1 MAISQ
6 DILDALEGVLGK
18 NKCNLHEPVFDEEAI
33 YLEKCI
39 KTTFVSSVGPFV
51 EEFEER
57 LANYCGVKR
66 AVATT
71 NGTVALQVAQKLQV
85 LKMVTKF

>member
-1 MAISQ
+1 M
-6 DILDALEGVLGK
+6 LGK
-18 NKCNLHEPVFDEEAI
+18 NKCNLHEPVLSQEAI
-33 YLEKCI
+33 YLEMP

-71 NGTVALQVAQKLQV
+71 NGTVAPQVALKLQV